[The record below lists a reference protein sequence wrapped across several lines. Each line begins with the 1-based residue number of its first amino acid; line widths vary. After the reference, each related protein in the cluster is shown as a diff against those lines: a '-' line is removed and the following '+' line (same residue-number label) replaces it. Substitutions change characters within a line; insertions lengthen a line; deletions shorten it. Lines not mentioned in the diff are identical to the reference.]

1 MAASPNVFE
10 VTQASYEQLVIE
22 NSRHV
27 PVLVDFWADWCGPCK
42 MQLPVLLKL
51 AAEYQGKFLLA
62 KIDTDAERGL
72 AKRHNIRS
80 IPTMKL
86 FRDGQVVE
94 EILGAQ
100 TESTLRTLLDKHV
113 PRESDTVREQ
123 AAQLA
128 AAGDIDAALALLRA
142 AATNDP
148 DNPRA
153 QLDYVS
159 TAMQAGLI
167 AEAEQ
172 AFETMPRDIRDS
184 AELRRCAALLEFAKR
199 IADNA
204 PERAAL
210 EQRIARNADD
220 LEARDLL
227 AARLALSSDAEG
239 ALEQYLDILRRDRR
253 YRDDAGRKGLLAVF
267 ELLGNSGALVNRY
280 RSQMFTLLH

>member
-1 MAASPNVFE
+1 MADTPNVFE

-22 NSRHV
+22 NSRRV

-51 AAEYQGKFLLA
+51 VEEYQGKFLLA
-62 KIDTDAERGL
+62 KIDTDRERGL
-72 AKRHNIRS
+72 ANLHNIRS

-94 EILGAQ
+94 DILGAQ

-113 PRESDTVREQ
+113 ARESDSVREQ

-128 AAGDIDAALALLRA
+128 ASGDIDASLALLREA
-142 AATNDP
+142 AKNDP

-153 QLDYVS
+153 QLDYVG

-172 AFETMPRDIRDS
+172 ALETMPRDIRDS
-184 AELRRCAALLEFAKR
+184 AEMRRYAALLDFAKR
-199 IADNA
+199 IDSNA
-204 PERAAL
+204 PERAVL
-210 EQRIARNADD
+210 EQRIAQNADD

-227 AARLALSSDAEG
+227 AARLALAGDSEA
-239 ALEQYLDILRRDRR
+239 ALEQYLEILRRDRR

>member
-1 MAASPNVFE
+1 MADTPYVFE
-10 VTQASYEQLVIE
+10 VTQAGYEQQVIE
-22 NSRHV
+22 NSRRV

-51 AAEYQGKFLLA
+51 VEEYQGKFLLA

-72 AKRHNIRS
+72 ANLHNIRS

-86 FRDGQVVE
+86 FRDGEVVE

-100 TESTLRTLLDKHV
+100 TESTLRTLLDKYV
-113 PRESDTVREQ
+113 ARASDSVREQ

-128 AAGDIDAALALLRA
+128 ASGDIDAALALLRETA
-142 AATNDP
+142 KNDP

-153 QLDYVS
+153 QLDYVG

-172 AFETMPRDIRDS
+172 ALETMPRDIRDS
-184 AELRRCAALLEFAKR
+184 AEMRRYAALLDFAKR
-199 IADNA
+199 VGGGA
-204 PERAAL
+204 PARVDL
-210 EQRIARNADD
+210 EQRIAQNADD

-227 AARLALSSDAEG
+227 AARLALSGDAEG
-239 ALEQYLDILRRDRR
+239 ALEQYLEVLRRDRR
-253 YRDDAGRKGLLAVF
+253 YRDEAGRKGLLAVF
-267 ELLGNSGALVNRY
+267 ELLGNSGPLVNRY
-280 RSQMFTLLH
+280 RSQMFNLLH